1 MLQKLSCVLIIVL
14 LSAGSSGQASQ
25 LDEMSGTQEAA
36 GAIYRSLNVDNFAE
50 ILATRSDDYII
61 INVHIPYEGEI
72 EGTDLNIAYNDLEA
86 LAAAIPSRDTP
97 VILYCRSG
105 NMSHEASLRL
115 LELGY
120 SQVWDLAGG
129 MNAWRDSGRG
139 LLNN

>member
-14 LSAGSSGQASQ
+14 LSACSSGQASQ

>member
-1 MLQKLSCVLIIVL
+1 MLQKLSCLWIFVL
-14 LSAGSSGQASQ
+14 LSACSSGQASQ
-25 LDEMSGTQEAA
+25 VEGSNTLPEGNEPVYQ
-36 GAIYRSLNVDNFAE
+36 SLNVDDFAE
-50 ILATRSDDYII
+50 ILATHPHEYII

-72 EGTDLNIAYNDLEA
+72 EGTDFNIAYNDIDA
-86 LAAAIPSRDTP
+86 LTAAIPDQDAP
-97 VILYCRSG
+97 IILYCRSG